1 MIADANGS
9 PRIGGAVCEELR
21 LSCQSACL
29 KLLTSKL
36 LLLAGHSR
44 GGSNLQGNAYSLLE
58 PERLL
63 ELTEAAQGKAAFETQ
78 MILNYRNAIELLAQ
92 SPTHGDIG
100 INQSGTAVRYY
111 NPA

>member
-1 MIADANGS
+1 MPG
-9 PRIGGAVCEELR
+9 
-21 LSCQSACL
+21 
-29 KLLTSKL
+29 
-36 LLLAGHSR
+36 LAGQPQLTRGHEQGN